1 MRITPLS
8 AVVPSLATFINIFD
22 SSLAFGPRQLRHLPL
37 KRLAI
42 NLNNSQAG
50 TMRFY
55 RSVDGGTTWT
65 IFRSTAVAIPA
76 ASTINM
82 LEQNIDVFDDVK
94 VDWLNGGVTQV
105 TWELEIEGLEAG
117 DERMPAVP

>member
-8 AVVPSLATFINIFD
+8 TTLPTLATTTDIFN
-22 SSLAFGPRQLRHLPL
+22 STLAFGPRQLRHLPL

-50 TMRFY
+50 TARFY

-65 IFRSTAVAIPA
+65 IFRSTAVAIPTA
-76 ASTINM
+76 NTINM

-94 VDWLNGGVTQV
+94 VDWLNGGVTQTV
-105 TWELEIEGLEAG
+105 FELELEGLEAG